1 MQEKDILQ
9 IVTRLRKL
17 EAKGREVKNEV
28 DGIRALLREE
38 FAARGVYEIKA
49 GRYRVRRV
57 SYERET
63 FDAKHFREHYPDTY
77 ATFCKPQTVSRIEVV
92 G

>member
-1 MQEKDILQ
+1 MTDKEVVQ
-9 IVTRLRKL
+9 VVARLRKL
-17 EAKGREVKNEV
+17 EAKGREVKVEV

-38 FAARGVYEIKA
+38 FERQEVDEIKA

-57 SYERET
+57 SYEREQ
-63 FDAKHFREHYPDTY
+63 FDAKHFKSQYPDTY
-77 ATFCKPQTVSRIEVV
+77 ALFSKPVRVERVEVL

>member
-1 MQEKDILQ
+1 MQDKDILQ
-9 IVTRLRKL
+9 IVARLRKL
-17 EAKGREVKNEV
+17 ELKGREVHNEV
-28 DGIRALLREE
+28 AGIRALLREE
-38 FAARGVYEIKA
+38 FDARGTNEIEA

-63 FDAKHFREHYPDTY
+63 FDAKGFRQHYPDTY
-77 ATFCKPQTVSRIEVV
+77 ATFCKPQKVERVEVV

>member
-1 MQEKDILQ
+1 MQDKDILQ
-9 IVTRLRKL
+9 VVTRLRKL
-17 EAKGREVKNEV
+17 ESKGREVKNEV

-38 FAARGVYEIKA
+38 FERRGANEIEA
-49 GRYRVRRV
+49 GRYRVRRIR
-57 SYERET
+57 YERET

-77 ATFCKPQTVSRIEVV
+77 ATFCRPQTVERVEVV

>member
-1 MQEKDILQ
+1 MQDKDILQ

-17 EAKGREVKNEV
+17 ETKGREVKNEV
-28 DGIRALLREE
+28 DGIRALLRDE
-38 FAARGVYEIKA
+38 FERRGADEIEA

-57 SYERET
+57 RYERES
-63 FDAKHFREHYPDTY
+63 FDAKLFRQHYPDTY
-77 ATFCKPQTVSRIEVV
+77 ATFCKPQIVTRVEVV

>member
-1 MQEKDILQ
+1 MQDKDILQ

-17 EAKGREVKNEV
+17 EVKGREVKNEV
-28 DGIRALLREE
+28 DGIRALLKEE
-38 FAARGVYEIKA
+38 FTKRGTEEIEA

-57 SYERET
+57 RYEREA
-63 FDAKHFREHYPDTY
+63 FDAKNFRRQYPDTY
-77 ATFCKPQTVSRIEVV
+77 ATFCKPQIVERVEVV

>member
-1 MQEKDILQ
+1 MHDRDILYY
-9 IVTRLRKL
+9 VTKLRKL

-28 DGIRALLREE
+28 EGIRAVLREE
-38 FAARGVYEIKA
+38 FEKRDTDEIKA

-57 SYERET
+57 RYEREI
-63 FDAKHFREHYPDTY
+63 FDGKEFRRHYPDTY
-77 ATFCKPQTVSRIEVV
+77 ATFCKSQTVTRVEVV

>member
-1 MQEKDILQ
+1 MQDKDILQ
-9 IVTRLRKL
+9 VVTRLRKL

-38 FAARGVYEIKA
+38 FEKRGVNEIEA
-49 GRYRVRRV
+49 GRYRVRRI

-63 FDAKHFREHYPDTY
+63 FDAKRFKQHYPDTY
-77 ATFCKPQTVSRIEVV
+77 STFCKPQTVSRIEVV

>member
-1 MQEKDILQ
+1 MQDKDIIQ

-38 FAARGVYEIKA
+38 FERRGGNEIEA
-49 GRYRVRRV
+49 GRYRVRRI

-63 FDAKHFREHYPDTY
+63 FDAKHFKQHYPDTY
-77 ATFCKPQTVSRIEVV
+77 ATFCKPQTVTRVEVV